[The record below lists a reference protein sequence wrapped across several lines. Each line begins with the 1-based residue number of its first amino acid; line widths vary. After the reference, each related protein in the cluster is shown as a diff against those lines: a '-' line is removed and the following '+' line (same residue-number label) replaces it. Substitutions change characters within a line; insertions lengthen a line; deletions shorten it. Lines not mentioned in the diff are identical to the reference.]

1 VIDFRTNPGRYRH
14 WRLELDP
21 PVARL
26 VLDVAEAGGLG
37 DYELKLNS
45 YDLGVDIEL
54 ADAVQRL
61 RFEHPEIGAVI
72 LESGKE
78 RVFCAG
84 ANIAML
90 AVAEHGLKVNFCKF
104 TNETRLAIEQATASS
119 GQTYLSAINGIAA
132 GGGYE
137 LALATDWIMLMDDGS
152 AAVSLPEVP
161 LLGVLPGTG
170 GLTRLTDKR
179 HVLRDHADVLCTT
192 EEGIKGRRALEWG
205 LVDELV
211 PRSGFRESVTAKAI
225 ELAAGNDR
233 PAGAAGIALGDLARH
248 LDGDYITYPHLTVG
262 IDRARRNATIVVG
275 GPEAPP
281 PPGPEDLPGVGASF
295 WPLAV
300 ARALDDAL
308 LHLRVNEPEVGTLLL
323 RTRGNPDMVAAH
335 DAFLLSHG
343 DDWLVREVVLFIGR
357 MLKRLDMT
365 ARTVVALVDE
375 GSCFVG
381 FLAEMV
387 LAADRTYMFL
397 ADGEGGPNLRL
408 TAMNHGLLPMGNGL
422 SRLATRFWGRPN
434 DLALA
439 EKTVGDDLD
448 GDDAAE
454 LGLVTFAHDDVD
466 WDDEIRLFLEER
478 AAFSPDALTGLEA
491 NLRAVGP
498 ETTETKILGRLTAWQ
513 NWIFHRPNASG
524 PDGTLLSYGTGR
536 RPDLDRRRT

>member
-1 VIDFRTNPGRYRH
+1 
-14 WRLELDP
+14 
-21 PVARL
+21 
-26 VLDVAEAGGLG
+26 
-37 DYELKLNS
+37 
-45 YDLGVDIEL
+45 
-54 ADAVQRL
+54 
-61 RFEHPEIGAVI
+61 
-72 LESGKE
+72 
-78 RVFCAG
+78 
-84 ANIAML
+84 
-90 AVAEHGLKVNFCKF
+90 
-104 TNETRLAIEQATASS
+104 
-119 GQTYLSAINGIAA
+119 
-132 GGGYE
+132 
-137 LALATDWIMLMDDGS
+137 
-152 AAVSLPEVP
+152 
-161 LLGVLPGTG
+161 
-170 GLTRLTDKR
+170 
-179 HVLRDHADVLCTT
+179 
-192 EEGIKGRRALEWG
+192 
-205 LVDELV
+205 
-211 PRSGFRESVTAKAI
+211 
-225 ELAAGNDR
+225 
-233 PAGAAGIALGDLARH
+233 
-248 LDGDYITYPHLTVG
+248 
-262 IDRARRNATIVVG
+262 
-275 GPEAPP
+275 
-281 PPGPEDLPGVGASF
+281 
-295 WPLAV
+295 
-300 ARALDDAL
+300 
-308 LHLRVNEPEVGTLLL
+308 
-323 RTRGNPDMVAAH
+323 
-335 DAFLLSHG
+335 
-343 DDWLVREVVLFIGR
+343 
-357 MLKRLDMT
+357 MT

-448 GDDAAE
+448 GDNAAE